1 MPIDKPTKTYAIQ
14 NDRLDFFDADGL
26 PLAGTALY
34 DKAIAEAGNRI
45 LLAFSAGKDSLA
57 AWLALLED
65 GRFDIVPYYLDWI
78 PGGWSWSHE
87 MLAYYESYFGCKIYR
102 MPHPY
107 LYEQIDRAAFQPP
120 DRVQRINTLNLPTF
134 AFADIDNLVAK
145 AAGLSAP
152 FVAIGMRAADNLE
165 RRRMILQQGSL
176 GIKRR
181 RYFYPVWDW
190 KIQDVIDIIMRHN
203 VKISPE
209 YAIWGRTPVSFNY
222 DYMAP
227 LRDNFPDDWEKLRQ
241 WFPMIDLQCYRY
253 EVLNNGN

>member
-1 MPIDKPTKTYAIQ
+1 MPIAKPTKTYAIQ

-120 DRVQRINTLNLPTF
+120 DRVQRINTLDLPTF
-134 AFADIDNLVAK
+134 TFADVDNLVAK

>member
-1 MPIDKPTKTYAIQ
+1 M
-14 NDRLDFFDADGL
+14 
-26 PLAGTALY
+26 
-34 DKAIAEAGNRI
+34 
-45 LLAFSAGKDSLA
+45 
-57 AWLALLED
+57 
-65 GRFDIVPYYLDWI
+65 
-78 PGGWSWSHE
+78 
-87 MLAYYESYFGCKIYR
+87 
-102 MPHPY
+102 
-107 LYEQIDRAAFQPP
+107 
-120 DRVQRINTLNLPTF
+120 QRINTLDLPTF
-134 AFADIDNLVAK
+134 TFADVDSIVAK
-145 AAGLSAP
+145 AAGIDAP

-190 KIQDVIDIIMRHN
+190 KIQDVIDIIMRHK

-222 DYMAP
+222 NYMAP

-241 WFPMIDLQCYRY
+241 WFPLIDLQCYRY

>member
-26 PLAGTALY
+26 PLAGRALY
-34 DKAIAEAGNRI
+34 DKAIAEAGSTV
-45 LLAFSAGKDSLA
+45 LLSFSAGKDSIA
-57 AWLALLED
+57 AWLALRDD
-65 GRFDIVPYYLDWI
+65 GRFTVIPYYLDWI
-78 PGGWSWSHE
+78 PGLSWVDD
-87 MLAYYESYFGCKIYR
+87 MIAYYENYFGCHIYR

-107 LYEQIDRAAFQPP
+107 LYEQLDRCAFQPP
-120 DRVQRINTLNLPTF
+120 HRVAKINAWNPPRFTF
-134 AFADIDNLVAK
+134 ADVDNLVAR
-145 AAGLSAP
+145 AAGLSSP
-152 FVAIGMRAADNLE
+152 FVSIGMRAADNLE

-190 KIQDVIDIIMRHN
+190 KIQDVIDCIMRHK

-227 LRDNFPDDWEKLRQ
+227 LRDNYPDDWERLRQ
-241 WFPMIDLQCYRY
+241 WFPLIDLQCYRY

>member
-1 MPIDKPTKTYAIQ
+1 MPIAKPTKTYAIQ

-120 DRVQRINTLNLPTF
+120 DRVQRINTLDLPTF
-134 AFADIDNLVAK
+134 TFADVDNLVAK

-227 LRDNFPDDWEKLRQ
+227 LRDNFSDDWEKLRQ